1 MQNTEKKSMT
11 LGGILSI
18 LSLIFGVIISIF
30 YTPFVLKNLGD
41 TEYGIRS
48 FSASLV
54 QYLSY
59 LSLGLSAAYVRFLA
73 IKRKESGVDGEK
85 HLNGLFLVVYILIG
99 FLALLI
105 GLAIC
110 SFLNFGVIPLSKYTS
125 SEKILIV
132 TNLFIMVINCSIT
145 FFFAVFGMFITAEKK
160 FVFKTILSFASDC
173 IVPLATIPFIALGGR
188 SIVMSIVTLAGNV
201 CLSIIKVIYCCCFL
215 KMKATFKLSKSDLGT
230 FKEIFKFSIFVFVV
244 TLIVGINNQVDKTIL
259 GFAVGAVAVTI
270 YQLSN
275 IIPLYLANITDN
287 IIGLFIPRI
296 TENSVNEKKEEVQ
309 KSFDLMSKI
318 VFFLSTLLVGGFFAC
333 GRFFINAWLGEG
345 RENVFYFASLLMLAE
360 LMPCFGK
367 MNLQCQ
373 RGMGK
378 HKQSA
383 IIYFVSFIVNVALS
397 LSLVFVVGI
406 MGCIIGTIVAYF
418 LETLFL
424 SIYSHKKLELNQK
437 TAIRSMALN
446 LILNGVVSV
455 SVFLLF
461 YRVISLDGFNP
472 WVSTVISGLIFLI
485 IELILQ
491 LFFNNSFVMSAL
503 SYFNFSKRFDLFFF
517 RFKQA
522 LLKHKIAKN
531 ILLGIIV
538 FSIPTISLIYLTTT
552 NNGYLGTF
560 VYYSNDGKCLSKITL
575 NVFNKMKYFEYDI
588 ETYELKNEYSGTW
601 HSKTG
606 LYDDEFKISYY
617 IEFNNTGIQFAAVD
631 YTLVEKPFNHYYN
644 CYRTFIK

>member
-1 MQNTEKKSMT
+1 MQNAEKKSMT

-18 LSLIFGVIISIF
+18 LSLVFGVIISIF

-73 IKRKESGVDGEK
+73 IKRKNSGVEGEK
-85 HLNGLFLVVYILIG
+85 HLNGLFFAVYILIG
-99 FLALLI
+99 FLSLLI
-105 GLAIC
+105 GFVVC
-110 SFLNFGVIPLSKYTS
+110 SFLNFGVIPLNKYTS
-125 SEKILIV
+125 PEKTLIV

-160 FVFKTILSFASDC
+160 FVFKTVLSFASDC
-173 IVPLATIPFIALGGR
+173 IVPLITIPFIALGGR
-188 SIVMSIVTLAGNV
+188 SIVMSVVTLIGNLV
-201 CLSIIKVIYCCCFL
+201 LSLIKIVYCVGFL
-215 KMKATFKLSKSDLGT
+215 KMKTTFKLSKSDFQT
-230 FKEIFKFSIFVFVV
+230 FKDIFKFSIFVFIV

-259 GFAVGAVAVTI
+259 GFAVGAVAVTV

-275 IIPLYLANITDN
+275 IIPLYLANVTDN
-287 IIGLFIPRI
+287 IIGLFVPRI
-296 TENSVNEKKEEVQ
+296 TENSVNERKEEVQ

-373 RGMGK
+373 RGMGR

-383 IIYFVSFIVNVALS
+383 IIYSVSFIVNVGLS

-418 LETLFL
+418 LETFFL
-424 SIYSHKKLELNQK
+424 SVYSHKKLGLNQMP
-437 TAIRSMALN
+437 AIRSMGLN
-446 LILNGVVSV
+446 IILNGVVSV

-461 YRVISLDGFNP
+461 YRFISLDKFNP
-472 WVSTVISGLIFLI
+472 WVSTVISGFAFLI
-485 IELILQ
+485 PALLLQ
-491 LFFNNSFVMSAL
+491 LLFNNSFVMSAL
-503 SYFNFSKRFDLFFF
+503 NYFNLSKRFDLFICNIK
-517 RFKQA
+517 RA
-522 LLKHKIAKN
+522 LLSHKVVKN
-531 ILLGIIV
+531 VLLGIIV
-538 FSIPTISLIYLTTT
+538 FSIPAISFTYLIST
-552 NNGYLGTF
+552 NSGYLGTF
-560 VYYSNDGKCLSKITL
+560 VYFSSDGQCLSKITL
-575 NVFNKMKYFEYDI
+575 NAFNKMKYYEYDI
-588 ETYELKNEYSGTW
+588 DTHELRNEYSGTW
-601 HSKTG
+601 YTKTG

-617 IEFNNTGIQFAAVD
+617 IVFNNTGIQFTATN

-644 CYRTFIK
+644 CNRTFIK